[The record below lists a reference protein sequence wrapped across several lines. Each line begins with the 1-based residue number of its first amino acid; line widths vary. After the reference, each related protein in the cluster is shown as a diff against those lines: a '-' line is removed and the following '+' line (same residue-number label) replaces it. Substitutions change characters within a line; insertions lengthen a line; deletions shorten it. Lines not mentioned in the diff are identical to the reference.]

1 MMELV
6 DMRDLGSRAAM
17 RWGSSPHARTR
28 NSPRLWTPLHSQG
41 LFSLH
46 LIVPAQTQQKS
57 AYCGEFF
64 QNQPLFSVCR
74 TGKKSDRP
82 SGRSLCRAYVRLLS
96 GADSAVGAGIAAR
109 TAVQAGTGVDHVTI
123 ITLGNRTHGTCV
135 CASAAADA
143 SGTDLIGHVVA
154 PPFLIC
160 KPIVS

>member
-1 MMELV
+1 
-6 DMRDLGSRAAM
+6 
-17 RWGSSPHARTR
+17 
-28 NSPRLWTPLHSQG
+28 
-41 LFSLH
+41 

-143 SGTDLIGHVVA
+143 SGTDLISHSSTSIK
-154 PPFLIC
+154 IC
-160 KPIVS
+160 KPILS